1 MTTGKFQMCEQL
13 KRCRKCQEVLPVASF
28 CKDKSRNDGVT
39 RYCKRCL
46 AQKNLA
52 YRNANKF
59 SRQQTNGYQPI
70 AEQKCSAC
78 AVILPVSSFHV
89 SQATR
94 SGYVPACKECA
105 ATRDRLRHSTEK
117 SRNKRKQA
125 HQASRNEMTDAYMR
139 ELLTRGSNLGAAD
152 VPGALVAVMRIQI
165 EILRAAKDMDQ

>member
-28 CKDKSRNDGVT
+28 CKDKSRKDGVT

-52 YRNANKF
+52 YRNANKLT
-59 SRQQTNGYQPI
+59 RDQTNGCQPV
-70 AEQKCSAC
+70 AEQKCSVC
-78 AVILPVSSFHV
+78 AFILPVSSFHV
-89 SQATR
+89 SQATK

-125 HQASRNEMTDAYMR
+125 HRASRNAMTDAYMR
-139 ELLTRGSNLGAAD
+139 ELLVRGSNLGAAD
-152 VPGALVAVMRIQI
+152 VPGALLAVKRIQI
-165 EILRAAKDMDQ
+165 EILRAAKDMSQ